1 MRERLSIARP
11 VERTDPIDGSRFRNL
26 MAPSRTRSQSKAADP
41 DVRLVLRRCRVCEW
55 QERLVEAPGAD
66 PDCPWCH
73 GPTDATPIADELT
86 AQDAAEGKN
95 PHAAALGR
103 LGGLKGGRARA
114 QTLSAKQRREIA
126 SKAARARWHKR

>member
-1 MRERLSIARP
+1 
-11 VERTDPIDGSRFRNL
+11 
-26 MAPSRTRSQSKAADP
+26 MAPSRHRHVKGPDR

-55 QERLVEAPGAD
+55 QDKVVEVAGAD

-73 GPTDATPIADELT
+73 GPTQAVEQTATVDDLDA
-86 AQDAAEGKN
+86 GKN

-126 SKAARARWHKR
+126 SKAARARWNKR

>member
-1 MRERLSIARP
+1 MMRERLSMSWP
-11 VERTDPIDGSRFRNL
+11 VDDFDRRSRNPMASSRSRSHSRNPDRDP
-26 MAPSRTRSQSKAADP
+26 
-41 DVRLVLRRCRVCEW
+41 RLVLRRCRVCEW
-55 QERLVEAPGAD
+55 QEKVVEVPGSD

-73 GPTDATPIADELT
+73 GPTQAAQEIATVDDLGG
-86 AQDAAEGKN
+86 GKN

-126 SKAARARWHKR
+126 SKAARARWNKR

>member
-1 MRERLSIARP
+1 MMRERLSIPRP
-11 VERTDPIDGSRFRNL
+11 VEEADGRSRNH
-26 MAPSRTRSQSKAADP
+26 MAPSRYRAQSRIPHRDA
-41 DVRLVLRRCRVCEW
+41 RLVLRRCRVCEW
-55 QERLVEAPGAD
+55 QDKVLEVTGAD

-73 GPTDATPIADELT
+73 GPTEAGQEIPVVDDDDGA
-86 AQDAAEGKN
+86 GKN

-126 SKAARARWHKR
+126 SKAARARWNKR